1 MAATEGTE
9 QQQELTAVNRI
20 RVETTFSRFPIHRL
34 SRTGTT
40 VIDLYPDVQWRVSH
54 NSDYGQ
60 PGPLAYKIDTLVI
73 NRRLDR
79 APRPLPELLR
89 LGSLREICRELG
101 QSDHDTDIV
110 KKALHQNASAYI
122 TAKVRQTK
130 KGRDKW
136 VEIGYTRYSVIF
148 TGEVLPDGNTADAVY
163 IVLNPQH
170 RKFLNEVE
178 VRPLDYD
185 YLFQLS
191 PAPQRLYEL
200 LSFPMYGVLSNDRP
214 RARLRYSE
222 FCTFAP
228 VTRYFDYDP
237 VKKQMSKI
245 HKPHRESGY
254 IAKVQFQETED
265 AKGNRDWEMFYTP
278 GPRAVAE
285 FSAFSRRTIA
295 PTVQNTEVRN
305 VRPVQRTLELTSPP
319 DLIEEQLVARGISPK
334 KAREL
339 VANLQPNQLVL
350 DQLEYTDFI
359 IRQAPAGR
367 FHNPPGLYIR
377 NIENNIS
384 PPPAFEGSRQRRLRQ
399 EIEKEIDT
407 DHARR
412 SRLEV
417 AYEEYVQEAV
427 NALIANMPAEEFNE
441 LIKNQRK
448 ALKGTYPRMLKEH
461 LDDLARVSV
470 RASIKSSNSH
480 SFKTF
485 DSFCRDREL
494 ACSVPCA

>member
-1 MAATEGTE
+1 MG
-9 QQQELTAVNRI
+9 QQEELTTVNRI
-20 RVETTFSRFPIHRL
+20 RVETTLSRFPIHRL
-34 SRTGTT
+34 SRTGTA

-54 NSDYGQ
+54 NTDYGQ

-79 APRPLPELLR
+79 APRPLPEVLK

-148 TGEVLPDGNTADAVY
+148 TGEVLPDGQTADAVY

-200 LSFPMYGVLSNDRP
+200 LSFPMYGALSNDRP

-254 IAKVQFQETED
+254 VARVQFQETQD

-278 GPRAVAE
+278 GPRAIAE
-285 FSAFSRRTIA
+285 FGAFSRRSIA
-295 PTVQNTEVRN
+295 PTPQNIEARN
-305 VRPVQRTLELTSPP
+305 GRAVQRTLELASPT
-319 DLIEEQLVARGISPK
+319 DELEEQLIVRGVSPK
-334 KAREL
+334 KTREL
-339 VANLQPNQLVL
+339 LANLQPNQQVL

-359 IRQAPAGR
+359 IRQAPPGK

-384 PPPAFEGSRQRRLRQ
+384 PPPSHESSRQRRLRQ
-399 EIEKEIDT
+399 QIEEERDANR
-407 DHARR
+407 ARL

-417 AYEEYVQEAV
+417 AYEEYVQETVDAM
-427 NALIANMPAEEFNE
+427 IAGMSGEEFE
-441 LIKNQRK
+441 RLQAEQRK
-448 ALKGTYPRMLKEH
+448 VLKCTYPHMLKEH
-461 LDDLARVSV
+461 LDDLASVSV
-470 RASIKSSNSH
+470 RAAIKSSNSQA
-480 SFKTF
+480 FITF
-485 DSFCRDREL
+485 DAFCRDPKHASSS
-494 ACSVPCA
+494 AC

>member
-1 MAATEGTE
+1 MTETDGV
-9 QQQELTAVNRI
+9 QQQDLTTVNRI

-34 SRTGTT
+34 SRTGTA

-60 PGPLAYKIDTLVI
+60 PGPLAYKIDTLII
-73 NRRLDR
+73 NRRLDQ
-79 APRPLPELLR
+79 APRPLPEVLK

-130 KGRDKW
+130 KGREKW
-136 VEIGYTRYSVIF
+136 IEIGYTRYSVIF
-148 TGEVLPDGNTADAVY
+148 TGEVLPDGRTADAVY

-200 LSFPMYGVLSNDRP
+200 LSFPMYGALSNARP

-245 HKPHRESGY
+245 HKAHRESGY
-254 IAKVQFQETED
+254 ITKVQFQETED
-265 AKGNRDWEMFYTP
+265 AKGNRDWEMLYTP
-278 GPRAVAE
+278 GPRAIAE
-285 FSAFSRRTIA
+285 FGVFTRRGIA
-295 PTVQNTEVRN
+295 PAVQTTDVQNA
-305 VRPVQRTLELTSPP
+305 RPVQRSLDLASPP
-319 DLIEEQLVARGISPK
+319 DQFEELLIARGIAPK
-334 KAREL
+334 KAKEL
-339 VANLQPNQLVL
+339 LANLQPNQQLL
-350 DQLEYTDFI
+350 DQVEYTDFI

-384 PPPAFEGSRQRRLRQ
+384 LPPTYEGSQQRRLREEAQ
-399 EIEKEIDT
+399 NERDAN
-407 DHARR
+407 HARR
-412 SRLEV
+412 LRLEV
-417 AYEEYVQEAV
+417 AYEEYVQETV
-427 NALIANMPAEEFNE
+427 NALIGQMTDEEFDN
-441 LIKNQRK
+441 LVAKQRK
-448 ALKGTYPRMLKEH
+448 VLKGTYPHMLKEH

-470 RASIKSSNSH
+470 RASIRSDNPDA
-480 SFKTF
+480 FVPF
-485 DSFCRDREL
+485 AAFRRDREL
-494 ACSVPCA
+494 EFTGIVS